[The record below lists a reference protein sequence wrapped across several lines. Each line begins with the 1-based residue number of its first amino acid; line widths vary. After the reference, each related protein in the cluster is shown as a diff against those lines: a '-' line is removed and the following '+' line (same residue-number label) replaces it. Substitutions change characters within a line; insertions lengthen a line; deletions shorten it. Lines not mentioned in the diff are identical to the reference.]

1 MSAAGAETSAP
12 RDTILRSCAISLVAQ
27 DIALN
32 TFLRAYYHL
41 LVDRARHECDNAF
54 DAPLTTDHTEAAR
67 EEWLATMN
75 LLTPQ
80 SMPMMPSFEDMWS
93 EALRFLHSH
102 RQLSDNELPFEDY
115 SWVMFDEVEYFGSL
129 HERITVLI
137 FEDLRAIPE
146 LKQWVNNFIAAEPK
160 YADSRSN
167 FLEQR
172 INRPTSTPNIL
183 PDLDRAVEALRTDGL
198 AVRIIVG
205 FFGSLVLTAANYL
218 WAQDGVITEEH
229 IGPDI
234 EPLMDDLRSLITRP
248 FANVPL
254 HVRQQAARINIR
266 GTFRLLLHDATT
278 PANMAFDV
286 PELHWGMFRSFVH
299 GLHQTAVT
307 HDCVEQVREVLE
319 VYELSGFLM

>member
-1 MSAAGAETSAP
+1 M
-12 RDTILRSCAISLVAQ
+12 
-27 DIALN
+27 
-32 TFLRAYYHL
+32 
-41 LVDRARHECDNAF
+41 
-54 DAPLTTDHTEAAR
+54 
-67 EEWLATMN
+67 
-75 LLTPQ
+75 
-80 SMPMMPSFEDMWS
+80 
-93 EALRFLHSH
+93 
-102 RQLSDNELPFEDY
+102 
-115 SWVMFDEVEYFGSL
+115 
-129 HERITVLI
+129 I

-254 HVRQQAARINIR
+254 HVRQQIARINIW